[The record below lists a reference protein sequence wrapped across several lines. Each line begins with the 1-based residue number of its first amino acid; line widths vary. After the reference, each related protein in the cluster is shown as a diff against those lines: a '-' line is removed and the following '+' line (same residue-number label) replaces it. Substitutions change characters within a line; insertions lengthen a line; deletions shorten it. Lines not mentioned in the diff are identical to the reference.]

1 MSTITTIQG
10 TDKIGDSRTVLNTN
24 LSNLN
29 TDKLEAADIDT
40 QAKIN
45 AIRTNLIDLN
55 VTAGSSGA
63 RYAITKQFT
72 EVKTVTASD
81 FYLSLP
87 AASSVNVG
95 DQYTILNQS
104 TSDSPCAALA
114 DGSDTIGDNTYAH
127 ETIYK
132 GESLTFTALSSTHWG
147 VDHHISLVE
156 AFTALGTT
164 YATGFQPTDPTRTTF
179 IASTV
184 TASDYVFSLTPGEFP
199 RPGRVQLIHNID
211 ASDALTVMPE
221 LDEDIGFGTGIGF
234 TISAGEWAYVY
245 VGWNNNYY
253 VLERSEL
260 ALTTAERSK
269 LSGIETGSTADQTD
283 AEIKTAYE
291 NNADTN
297 AVTDAEKT
305 VIGNTSGTNTGDE
318 VASSATVAGV
328 VELATLVEVDAGTDT
343 VRAVTPAGLA
353 TIQTDVDANT
363 AKVTYPSGDSTKL
376 SGIEAL
382 ADVTDATN
390 VTAAGALMD
399 SEVTNLAAVKAFAT
413 TDYATAAQGTTA
425 DSASQATG
433 VENNADVTDTANVT
447 SAGALMDSELAS
459 IASVKAMDQ
468 GVAVAD
474 APTFDG
480 VFMSEKA
487 AADADVAGDGQ
498 FWTKNTVANR
508 PMFTDDAG
516 TDYELLRLDGGIAAS
531 DETTALTASTSVA
544 KASFHAQRAGLIEEV
559 LVGLTAAP
567 TGSIFTGD
575 VHLNGTT
582 IFSTKPTIDATEKT
596 SVTAATAAVLTTSPT
611 VVAKG
616 DLIELFADGVGS
628 TITGAGLKFYFNY
641 IK

>member
-1 MSTITTIQG
+1 MSVELPDARLTG
-10 TDKIGDSRTVLNTN
+10 T
-24 LSNLN
+24 
-29 TDKLEAADIDT
+29 EAAD
-40 QAKIN
+40 
-45 AIRTNLIDLN
+45 AI
-55 VTAGSSGA
+55 V
-63 RYAITKQFT
+63 FT
-72 EVKTVTASD
+72 
-81 FYLSLP
+81 
-87 AASSVNVG
+87 
-95 DQYTILNQS
+95 
-104 TSDSPCAALA
+104 
-114 DGSDTIGDNTYAH
+114 
-127 ETIYK
+127 
-132 GESLTFTALSSTHWG
+132 
-147 VDHHISLVE
+147 
-156 AFTALGTT
+156 
-164 YATGFQPTDPTRTTF
+164 
-179 IASTV
+179 
-184 TASDYVFSLTPGEFP
+184 
-199 RPGRVQLIHNID
+199 
-211 ASDALTVMPE
+211 
-221 LDEDIGFGTGIGF
+221 
-234 TISAGEWAYVY
+234 
-245 VGWNNNYY
+245 
-253 VLERSEL
+253 
-260 ALTTAERSK
+260 
-269 LSGIETGSTADQTD
+269 
-283 AEIKTAYE
+283 
-291 NNADTN
+291 DTN
-297 AVTDAEKT
+297 KADLITLLA
-305 VIGNTSGTNTGDE
+305 NTSGTNTGDE

-328 VELATLVEVDAGTDT
+328 VELATLAEVDTGTDT

-447 SAGALMDSELAS
+447 SAGALMDSELTA

-480 VFMSEKA
+480 VFMNEKA

-559 LVGLTAAP
+559 LVGLTTAP
-567 TGSIFTGD
+567 TGSAFTGD

-628 TITGAGLKFYFNY
+628 TIAGAGLKFYFNY